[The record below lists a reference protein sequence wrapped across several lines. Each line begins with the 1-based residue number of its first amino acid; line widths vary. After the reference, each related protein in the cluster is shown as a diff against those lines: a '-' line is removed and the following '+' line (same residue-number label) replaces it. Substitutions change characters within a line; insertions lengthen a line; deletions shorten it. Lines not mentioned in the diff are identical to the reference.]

1 MTTTQTTKVKTG
13 KKYLGGQ
20 VQADREMT
28 AEEFQA
34 LNQLGEEL
42 FQQLVVGQ

>member
-20 VQADREMT
+20 VQADRPAT
-28 AEEFQA
+28 EEELRAISQSS
-34 LNQLGEEL
+34 EEL
-42 FQQLVVGQ
+42 FQQLVTQ